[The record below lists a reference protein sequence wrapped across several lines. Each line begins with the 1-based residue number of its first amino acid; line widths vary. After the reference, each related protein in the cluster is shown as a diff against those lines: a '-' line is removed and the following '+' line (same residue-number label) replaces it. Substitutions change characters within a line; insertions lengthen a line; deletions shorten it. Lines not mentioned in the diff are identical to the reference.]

1 MRDYMNDDFETLDEE
16 LENENLSEEI
26 DESLDDEND
35 NQLEENNINY
45 HDISNSSEQSN
56 NQNLSNSMKELAKS
70 TAITGT
76 TAIGANA
83 YNKFSQTNLGRNL
96 ISKGQNTLNAINQS
110 NNPLA
115 KIAANKANRMVN
127 PLRGISNN
135 NSTPN
140 TDSTDGLN
148 NLPKKDE
155 LPSRD
160 SIDEKSQGVNNILKG
175 KGDTNNVLSGL
186 IGGKKGGASS
196 ISGNKKLFLLKLK
209 LIGILVGILGIVFI
223 FLFIWFVIDGD
234 EQNFLEL
241 TNWNIS
247 SNPSQTGTVE
257 SGTDFS
263 SSDNEVLSVSLGEK
277 IGEDGIT
284 ELTDKINNAG
294 NNQCNGINVAQK
306 AVTLIDE
313 VGKIGY
319 KIPYSNISSEY
330 KVIDPDWG
338 KTIDGNIVGLNE
350 YGLINWA
357 INSANINNPI
367 TNIRDYN
374 DRSNII
380 DLAYGNP
387 GNLVINEDKAYIIV
401 QNTGENVTVAY
412 IDASGL
418 GYKKYTY
425 QELTSYTVID
435 MSSYYSANCKN

>member
-1 MRDYMNDDFETLDEE
+1 MNDDFETLDEE

-26 DESLDDEND
+26 DESHEDVNDE
-35 NQLEENNINY
+35 QLEENNINY
-45 HDISNSSEQSN
+45 PDISNSSEQSN
-56 NQNLSNSMKELAKS
+56 NQNLSNPMKELAKS
-70 TAITGT
+70 TAITGA
-76 TAIGANA
+76 TAIGTNA

-96 ISKGQNTLNAINQS
+96 ISKGQNTLNSLNQS

-115 KIAANKANRMVN
+115 KIAANKANRMIN

-135 NSTPN
+135 NSTPS

-155 LPSRD
+155 LPSKD
-160 SIDEKSQGVNNILKG
+160 SVEEKAQGVNNILKG
-175 KGDTNNVLSGL
+175 KSDTTNALSGL

-196 ISGNKKLFLLKLK
+196 ILGNKKLFLLKLK
-209 LIGILVGILGIVFI
+209 LIGILVGILGIVFV

-247 SNPSQTGTVE
+247 SNPSQNGTV
-257 SGTDFS
+257 
-263 SSDNEVLSVSLGEK
+263 SSDTNFEEKNNEVLSTSLGEK
-277 IGEDGIT
+277 IGEDGIN
-284 ELTDKINNAG
+284 ELIEKINNAG
-294 NNQCNGINVAQK
+294 NNKCDGTNVAQK

-313 VGKIGY
+313 IGKKGY
-319 KIPYSNISSEY
+319 KIPYSNSISEY

-350 YGLINWA
+350 YSLINWA

-367 TNIRDYN
+367 TNISDYN

-412 IDASGL
+412 IDTNGL
-418 GYKKYTY
+418 DYKKYSY
-425 QELTSYTVID
+425 QELANYTVID

>member
-1 MRDYMNDDFETLDEE
+1 MNDDFEILDEE

-26 DESLDDEND
+26 DEKLEDVNDE
-35 NQLEENNINY
+35 QLEENRINY
-45 HDISNSSEQSN
+45 PDISNSSEHSN
-56 NQNLSNSMKELAKS
+56 NQNLSNPMKELAKS

-96 ISKGQNTLNAINQS
+96 ISKGQNTLNVLNQS

-115 KIAANKANRMVN
+115 KIATNKANRMIN

-140 TDSTDGLN
+140 PDSADGLN

-155 LPSRD
+155 LPSKD
-160 SIDEKSQGVNNILKG
+160 SIDAKSQGVNNILKG
-175 KGDTNNVLSGL
+175 KGDTNNALSGL
-186 IGGKKGGASS
+186 IGGKKRGASS
-196 ISGNKKLFLLKLK
+196 ILGNKKLLLLKLK
-209 LIGILVGILGIVFI
+209 LIGILVGILGVVFV

-247 SNPSQTGTVE
+247 SNPSQNGTV
-257 SGTDFS
+257 
-263 SSDNEVLSVSLGEK
+263 SSDTNFEEKNNEVLSTSLGEK
-277 IGEDGIT
+277 IGEEGIN
-284 ELTDKINNAG
+284 EITDKINNAG

-306 AVTLIDE
+306 IVTLIDE
-313 VGKIGY
+313 IGKKGY

-338 KTIDGNIVGLNE
+338 KTIDGNMVGLNE
-350 YGLINWA
+350 YSLINWA

-367 TNIRDYN
+367 TNISDYN

-401 QNTGENVTVAY
+401 QNTGANVTVAY

-418 GYKKYTY
+418 DYKKYTY
-425 QELTSYTVID
+425 QELKSYTVID

>member
-1 MRDYMNDDFETLDEE
+1 MNDDFENLDEE
-16 LENENLSEEI
+16 LEQENLSEEI
-26 DESLDDEND
+26 DESLDDVND
-35 NQLEENNINY
+35 EQLEENNINY
-45 HDISNSSEQSN
+45 PDISNTSEQSN
-56 NQNLSNSMKELAKS
+56 NQNLSNPMKELAKS

-96 ISKGQNTLNAINQS
+96 ISKGQNTLNALNQS

-115 KIAANKANRMVN
+115 KIAANKANRMIN

-140 TDSTDGLN
+140 TDSTNGLN

-155 LPSRD
+155 LSSKD
-160 SIDEKSQGVNNILKG
+160 SIEKKSQGINNILKA
-175 KGDTNNVLSGL
+175 KGDTNNALSGL

-196 ISGNKKLFLLKLK
+196 ILGNKKLFLLKLK
-209 LIGILVGILGIVFI
+209 LIGILVGILGIVYV

-247 SNPSQTGTVE
+247 SNPSQNGTV
-257 SGTDFS
+257 
-263 SSDNEVLSVSLGEK
+263 SSDTNFEKKNNEVLSTSLGEK
-277 IGEDGIT
+277 IGEEGIN
-284 ELTDKINNAG
+284 ELIEKINNAG
-294 NNQCNGINVAQK
+294 NNKCDGINVAQK
-306 AVTLIDE
+306 VVTLIDE
-313 VGKIGY
+313 VGKKGY

-338 KTIDGNIVGLNE
+338 KTIDGNVVGLNE
-350 YGLINWA
+350 YSLINWT

-367 TNIRDYN
+367 TNISDYN

-387 GNLVINEDKAYIIV
+387 GNLIINEDKAYIIV

-412 IDASGL
+412 IDANGL
-418 GYKKYTY
+418 DYKKYSY

>member
-1 MRDYMNDDFETLDEE
+1 MNNDYETLDEE
-16 LENENLSEEI
+16 LKNENLSEEVSEQS
-26 DESLDDEND
+26 DVESEDLPED
-35 NQLEENNINY
+35 NNINEPN
-45 HDISNSSEQSN
+45 IAKKPN
-56 NQNLSNSMKELAKS
+56 NQYSSDPMKELAKS
-70 TAITGT
+70 AAITAA
-76 TAIGANA
+76 TAVGANA
-83 YNKFSQTNLGRNL
+83 YNKFSRTNLGRNL
-96 ISKGQNTLNAINQS
+96 ITKGQNTLNALNQS

-115 KIAANKANRMVN
+115 KLAANKANRMIN
-127 PLRGISNN
+127 PLKGIANN
-135 NSTPN
+135 NPLSSASPG
-140 TDSTDGLN
+140 SSSPLSPKDGLTGN
-148 NLPKKDE
+148 SPLGAKA
-155 LPSRD
+155 
-160 SIDEKSQGVNNILKG
+160 QGLSGLLKG
-175 KGDTNNVLSGL
+175 KGNASSAITGL
-186 IGGKKGGASS
+186 IGGKKGGAASFL
-196 ISGNKKLFLLKLK
+196 GNKKLLIIKLK
-209 LIGILVGILGIVFI
+209 IIGICAAAFGVA
-223 FLFIWFVIDGD
+223 FLFLFLFYIIDGD
-234 EQNFLEL
+234 EQNILE
-241 TNWNIS
+241 TTTWNFG
-247 SNPSQTGTVE
+247 NLNYQTGTVE
-257 SGTDFS
+257 SDTDFS

-313 VGKIGY
+313 VGKKGY

-350 YGLINWA
+350 YSLINWA

-367 TNIRDYN
+367 TNISDYN

-418 GYKKYTY
+418 DYKKYTY
-425 QELTSYTVID
+425 QELKSYTVID